1 MLGATFSRNN
11 VIILLV
17 IAIIGIGLSIL
28 SYQYSSFTANEIA
41 NISSQDVR
49 SNARIE
55 VYQLSRILVRSMES
69 ISNNLQGLS
78 NSISLLD
85 IENDDIQ
92 RLFDSAQSSTKDLT
106 NGYYMFD
113 MNGEIISKTS
123 NKSIEAS
130 YFGIQ
135 ANSSDIFLSPNSRN
149 TTYYSSIIDVNNQ
162 FPLLFI
168 SYPVLKNN
176 ITVNNS
182 TSQSNM
188 SNFEGIV
195 FTTIDLSKLGEFLQ
209 KELSPEFASNVGL
222 IDKNGV
228 ILYSQNRNVVGKN
241 YLTSEFQDLIPPE
254 IKDIYNNILT
264 TSLTGGSGLR
274 DISFNDNM
282 TTIAYQ
288 PITLDGEFLW
298 SLYIS
303 TPHSLASNVGY
314 LINQQKNF
322 STIVIIVVGSMAFG
336 IAFLILSWNKRLE
349 GAVQSRTVQLKKTN
363 ESLIESNSLLASANK
378 QLEIHD
384 NMQKEFINVAA
395 HELRTPI
402 MPILG
407 EAELIENDLSDN
419 EFASV
424 SKEQI
429 SSIIRN
435 AKRLD
440 RLAADILDVT
450 NIEGKSLKLNK
461 TTFDIDE
468 ILSELVTEYSRH
480 IENDQSKNKELKIS
494 YEPIHVRIFADRYRI
509 TQVISNI
516 INNAIKF
523 TDQGSIAIEGTVSSS
538 ELTIKIID
546 TGKGIDK
553 EIVNRLFDK
562 FVSRSEQG
570 TGLGLFISKNI
581 MESHGGTIIGYN
593 NENGTGAT
601 FVFTLPID
609 NTAKTVS

>member
-11 VIILLV
+11 VIILLI
-17 IAIIGIGLSIL
+17 IAIIGIGLSVL

-41 NISSQDVR
+41 NISSHDVR
-49 SNARIE
+49 SNAKIE

-85 IENDDIQ
+85 IKNDNIQ
-92 RLFDSAQSSTKDLT
+92 RLFDSAQTSTRDLT

-113 MNGEIISKTS
+113 MNGNLISKTS
-123 NKSIEAS
+123 NKTIAAN
-130 YFGIQ
+130 YNGIK
-135 ANSSDIFLSPNSRN
+135 ANSSNLFLSPKTSN

-162 FPLLFI
+162 FPVLFI
-168 SYPVLKNN
+168 SYPVIKSNVTLHNN
-176 ITVNNS
+176 NT
-182 TSQSNM
+182 QSNM

-228 ILYSQNRNVVGKN
+228 ILYSKNRNVVGKN

-254 IKDIYNNILT
+254 IKNVYNNILAS
-264 TSLTGGSGLR
+264 SLTGGSGLR

-288 PITLDGEFLW
+288 PITLNGDFLW
-298 SLYIS
+298 SLYIG

-336 IAFLILSWNKRLE
+336 IAILILSWNKRLE
-349 GAVQSRTVQLKKTN
+349 GAVKSRTTQLKTTN

-407 EAELIENDLSDN
+407 EAELIESDISDN
-419 EFASV
+419 ESARISR
-424 SKEQI
+424 EQI

-461 TTFDIDE
+461 TTFDINE
-468 ILSELVTEYSRH
+468 ILSQLVTEYSRQ
-480 IENDQSKNKELKIS
+480 IEKDVAKNKKIKIS
-494 YEPIHVRIFADRYRI
+494 YEPLRVMIFADNYRI

-523 TDQGSIAIEGTVSSS
+523 TDQGIITIIGNADSA
-538 ELTIKIID
+538 ELTIKISD
-546 TGKGIDK
+546 TGKGIDN
-553 EIVNRLFDK
+553 EIINRLFDK

-581 MESHGGTIIGYN
+581 IEAHGGRIMGFN
-593 NENGTGAT
+593 NENGIGAT
-601 FVFTLPID
+601 FVIVLPLD
-609 NTAKTVS
+609 LK

>member
-11 VIILLV
+11 VIILLI

-49 SNARIE
+49 SNAKIE
-55 VYQLSRILVRSMES
+55 VYQLSRILVRSMDS

-85 IENDDIQ
+85 IEKDNVQ
-92 RLFDSAQSSTKDLT
+92 RLFDSAQTSTRDLT
-106 NGYYMFD
+106 NGYYMVD
-113 MNGEIISKTS
+113 MNGEVISGTS
-123 NKSIEAS
+123 NKSITTN
-130 YFGIQ
+130 YNGIKV
-135 ANSSDIFLSPNSRN
+135 NSSDILLSPKARNS
-149 TTYYSSIIDVNNQ
+149 TYYSSIIDVNNQ
-162 FPLLFI
+162 FPQLFI
-168 SYPVLKNN
+168 SNPVIKDNVTFSN
-176 ITVNNS
+176 TTN
-182 TSQSNM
+182 QSNM

-228 ILYSQNRNVVGKN
+228 ILYSRNTNVVGKN
-241 YLTSEFQDLIPPE
+241 YLTPEFQDLIPPQ
-254 IKDIYNNILT
+254 IKDVYNNVLA

-282 TTIAYQ
+282 TTVAYQ

-322 STIVIIVVGSMAFG
+322 STMVIIVVGSMAFG

-349 GAVQSRTVQLKKTN
+349 GAVESRTVQLKKTN
-363 ESLIESNSLLASANK
+363 ESLIESNSLLGSANK

-407 EAELIENDLSDN
+407 EAELIENDISDN
-419 EFASV
+419 EIASV

-461 TTFDIDE
+461 SRIDIDE
-468 ILSELVTEYSRH
+468 ILSELVTEYSRQ
-480 IENDQSKNKELKIS
+480 IDNDHAKNKKLSIF

-523 TDQGSIAIEGTVSSS
+523 TDQGTITIEGIVNSNV
-538 ELTIKIID
+538 LTIKITD
-546 TGKGIDK
+546 TGKGIDN
-553 EIVNRLFDK
+553 EIINRLFDK

-581 MESHGGTIIGYN
+581 IESHGGKIIGFN
-593 NENGTGAT
+593 NENGVGAT
-601 FVFTLPID
+601 FVFTLPLDSIG
-609 NTAKTVS
+609 NI

>member
-1 MLGATFSRNN
+1 
-11 VIILLV
+11 
-17 IAIIGIGLSIL
+17 
-28 SYQYSSFTANEIA
+28 
-41 NISSQDVR
+41 
-49 SNARIE
+49 
-55 VYQLSRILVRSMES
+55 MES

-85 IENDDIQ
+85 IKNDNVQ
-92 RLFDSAQSSTKDLT
+92 RLFDSAQTSTRDLT

-113 MNGEIISKTS
+113 MNGNLISKTS
-123 NKSIEAS
+123 NKTIAAN
-130 YFGIQ
+130 YNGIK
-135 ANSSDIFLSPNSRN
+135 ANSSNLFLSPKTSN

-162 FPLLFI
+162 FPVLFI
-168 SYPVLKNN
+168 SYPVIKSNVTLRNN
-176 ITVNNS
+176 NT
-182 TSQSNM
+182 QSNM

-228 ILYSQNRNVVGKN
+228 ILYSKNRNVVGKN

-254 IKDIYNNILT
+254 IKNVYNNILAS
-264 TSLTGGSGLR
+264 SLTGGSGLR

-336 IAFLILSWNKRLE
+336 IAILILSWNKRLE
-349 GAVQSRTVQLKKTN
+349 GAVKSRTTQLKTTN

-407 EAELIENDLSDN
+407 EAELIESDISDN
-419 EFASV
+419 ESARISR
-424 SKEQI
+424 EQI

-461 TTFDIDE
+461 TTFDINE
-468 ILSELVTEYSRH
+468 ILSQLVTEYSRQ
-480 IENDQSKNKELKIS
+480 IEKDVAKNKKIKIS
-494 YEPIHVRIFADRYRI
+494 YEPLHVMILADNYRI

-523 TDQGSIAIEGTVSSS
+523 TDQGIITIIGNADSA
-538 ELTIKIID
+538 ELTIKISD
-546 TGKGIDK
+546 TGKGIDN
-553 EIVNRLFDK
+553 EIINRLFDK

-581 MESHGGTIIGYN
+581 IEAHGGRIMGFN
-593 NENGTGAT
+593 NENGIGAT
-601 FVFTLPID
+601 FVIVLPLD
-609 NTAKTVS
+609 LK

>member
-1 MLGATFSRNN
+1 
-11 VIILLV
+11 
-17 IAIIGIGLSIL
+17 
-28 SYQYSSFTANEIA
+28 
-41 NISSQDVR
+41 
-49 SNARIE
+49 
-55 VYQLSRILVRSMES
+55 MES

-78 NSISLLD
+78 NSISLLG
-85 IENDDIQ
+85 IENDNIQ
-92 RLFDSAQSSTKDLT
+92 RLFDSAQTSTRDLT

-113 MNGEIISKTS
+113 MNGNLISKTS
-123 NKSIEAS
+123 NKTIAAN
-130 YFGIQ
+130 YNGIK
-135 ANSSDIFLSPNSRN
+135 ANSSNLFLSPKTSN

-162 FPLLFI
+162 FPVLFI
-168 SYPVLKNN
+168 SYPVIKSNVTLRNN
-176 ITVNNS
+176 NT
-182 TSQSNM
+182 QSNM

-195 FTTIDLSKLGEFLQ
+195 FTTIDLSKLGGFLQ

-228 ILYSQNRNVVGKN
+228 ILYSKNRNVVGKN

-254 IKDIYNNILT
+254 IKNVYNNILAS
-264 TSLTGGSGLR
+264 SLTGGSALR

-298 SLYIS
+298 SLYIG

-336 IAFLILSWNKRLE
+336 IAILILSWNKRLE
-349 GAVQSRTVQLKKTN
+349 GAVKSRTTQLNKTN

-407 EAELIENDLSDN
+407 EAELIENDISDN
-419 EFASV
+419 ESARISR
-424 SKEQI
+424 EQI

-468 ILSELVTEYSRH
+468 ILSQLVTEYSRQ
-480 IENDQSKNKELKIS
+480 IEKDVAKNKKVKIS
-494 YEPIHVRIFADRYRI
+494 YEPLQVMILADNYRI

-523 TDQGSIAIEGTVSSS
+523 TDQGIITIIGNADSA
-538 ELTIKIID
+538 ELTIKISD
-546 TGKGIDK
+546 TGKGIDN
-553 EIVNRLFDK
+553 EIINRLFDK

-581 MESHGGTIIGYN
+581 IEAHGGRIIGFN
-593 NENGTGAT
+593 NENGIGAT
-601 FVFTLPID
+601 FVFVLPLD
-609 NTAKTVS
+609 LK

>member
-11 VIILLV
+11 VIILLI

-49 SNARIE
+49 SNAKIE

-69 ISNNLQGLS
+69 ISNNLQSLS

-85 IENDDIQ
+85 IKNDNIQ
-92 RLFDSAQSSTKDLT
+92 RLFDSAQTSTKDLT

-123 NKSIEAS
+123 NKSIAAD
-130 YFGIQ
+130 YTGIRP
-135 ANSSDIFLSPNSRN
+135 NSTELLLSPKTSNS
-149 TTYYSSIIDVNNQ
+149 TYYSSIIDVDNQ

-168 SYPVLKNN
+168 SYPVLETNVTQGN
-176 ITVNNS
+176 ITI
-182 TSQSNM
+182 QSNT
-188 SNFEGIV
+188 SKFEGIV
-195 FTTIDLSKLGEFLQ
+195 FTTIDLAKLGDFLQ

-228 ILYSQNRNVVGKN
+228 ILYSKNRNVVGKN
-241 YLTSEFQDLIPPE
+241 YLNPEFQDLIPPE
-254 IKDIYNNILT
+254 IKNEYNNILA

-349 GAVQSRTVQLKKTN
+349 GAVESRTVQLKKTN
-363 ESLIESNSLLASANK
+363 ESLTESNSLLGSANK

-407 EAELIENDLSDN
+407 EAELIENDISDN
-419 EFASV
+419 DYARV

-461 TTFDIDE
+461 ASFDIDE
-468 ILSELVTEYSRH
+468 ILSELVTEYSRQ
-480 IENDQSKNKELKIS
+480 IEGDIAKNKKLKIL
-494 YEPIHVRIFADRYRI
+494 YEPTHVKIFADKYRI

-523 TDQGSIAIEGTVSSS
+523 TDQGVITIIGKVNST
-538 ELTIKIID
+538 ELSVQISD
-546 TGKGIDK
+546 TGKGIDH
-553 EIVNRLFDK
+553 EIISRLFDK

-581 MESHGGTIIGYN
+581 IESHGGTIIGFN
-593 NENGTGAT
+593 QENGTGAT
-601 FVFTLPID
+601 FMFTLPL
-609 NTAKTVS
+609 NSK

>member
-1 MLGATFSRNN
+1 
-11 VIILLV
+11 V
-17 IAIIGIGLSIL
+17 L

-41 NISSQDVR
+41 NISSHDVR
-49 SNARIE
+49 SNAKIE

-78 NSISLLD
+78 NSISLLG
-85 IENDDIQ
+85 IKNDNIQ
-92 RLFDSAQSSTKDLT
+92 RLFDSAQTSTRDLT

-113 MNGEIISKTS
+113 MNGNLISKTS
-123 NKSIEAS
+123 NKTIGAN
-130 YFGIQ
+130 YNGIK
-135 ANSSDIFLSPNSRN
+135 ANSSNLFLSPRTSN

-162 FPLLFI
+162 FPVLFI
-168 SYPVLKNN
+168 SYPVIKSNVTLHNN
-176 ITVNNS
+176 NT
-182 TSQSNM
+182 QSNM

-195 FTTIDLSKLGEFLQ
+195 FTTIDLSKLGGFLQ

-228 ILYSQNRNVVGKN
+228 ILYSKNRNVVGKN

-254 IKDIYNNILT
+254 IKNVYNNILAS
-264 TSLTGGSGLR
+264 SLAGGSGLR

-288 PITLDGEFLW
+288 PITLDGDFLW
-298 SLYIS
+298 SLYIG

-336 IAFLILSWNKRLE
+336 IAILILSWNKRLE
-349 GAVQSRTVQLKKTN
+349 GAVKSRTTQLKTTN

-407 EAELIENDLSDN
+407 EAELIENDISDN
-419 EFASV
+419 ESARISR
-424 SKEQI
+424 EQI

-461 TTFDIDE
+461 TTFDINE
-468 ILSELVTEYSRH
+468 ILSQLVTEYSRQ
-480 IENDQSKNKELKIS
+480 IEKDVAKNKKIKIS
-494 YEPIHVRIFADRYRI
+494 YEPLRVMIFADNYRI

-523 TDQGSIAIEGTVSSS
+523 TDQGIITIIGTADSA
-538 ELTIKIID
+538 ELTIKISD
-546 TGKGIDK
+546 TGKGIDN
-553 EIVNRLFDK
+553 EIINRLFDK

-581 MESHGGTIIGYN
+581 IEAHGGRIMGFN
-593 NENGTGAT
+593 NENGIGAT
-601 FVFTLPID
+601 FVIVLPLD
-609 NTAKTVS
+609 LK

>member
-1 MLGATFSRNN
+1 M
-11 VIILLV
+11 

-85 IENDDIQ
+85 IENDNVQ

-113 MNGEIISKTS
+113 MNGEIISNTS
-123 NKSIEAS
+123 NKSIKAS

-135 ANSSDIFLSPNSRN
+135 PNSSDIFLSPNTRN
-149 TTYYSSIIDVNNQ
+149 TTYYSSIININNQ

-176 ITVNNS
+176 ITINNS

-241 YLTSEFQDLIPPE
+241 YLTPEFQDLIPPE
-254 IKDIYNNILT
+254 IKDIYNNILA

-363 ESLIESNSLLASANK
+363 ESLIESNSLLGSANK

-461 TTFDIDE
+461 STFDIDE

-480 IENDQSKNKELKIS
+480 IENDQSKSKGLTIS
-494 YEPIHVRIFADRYRI
+494 YKPIHVGIFADRYRI

-523 TDQGSIAIEGTVSSS
+523 TDQGSIAIEGTMSSS

-601 FVFTLPID
+601 FVFTLPIE
-609 NTAKTVS
+609 NTAKTDS

>member
-1 MLGATFSRNN
+1 LLGATFSRNN
-11 VIILLV
+11 VIILLI

-78 NSISLLD
+78 NSVSLLD
-85 IENDDIQ
+85 IKNDNVQ

-113 MNGEIISKTS
+113 MNGQIISKTS
-123 NKSIEAS
+123 NKSLEAS

-135 ANSSDIFLSPNSRN
+135 ANTSNIFLSPNTRN

-168 SYPVLKNN
+168 SYPVLKDKITTNN
-176 ITVNNS
+176 G
-182 TSQSNM
+182 TSNSNM

-363 ESLIESNSLLASANK
+363 ESLTESNSLLASANK

-407 EAELIENDLSDN
+407 EAELIENDISDN

-461 TTFDIDE
+461 STFDIDE

-480 IENDQSKNKELKIS
+480 IENDQAKSKMVKIL
-494 YEPIHVRIFADRYRI
+494 YEPIHVKIFADRYRI

-516 INNAIKF
+516 INNSIKF
-523 TDQGSIAIEGTVSSS
+523 TEQGSISIEGATGNN
-538 ELTIKIID
+538 ELTIKITD

-581 MESHGGTIIGYN
+581 MESHGGTITGIN

-601 FVFTLPID
+601 FVFTLPLNNIP
-609 NTAKTVS
+609 KTS

>member
-1 MLGATFSRNN
+1 LLGATFSRNN
-11 VIILLV
+11 VIILLI

-78 NSISLLD
+78 NSVSLLD
-85 IENDDIQ
+85 IKNDNVQ

-113 MNGEIISKTS
+113 MNGQIISKTS
-123 NKSIEAS
+123 NKSLEAS

-135 ANSSDIFLSPNSRN
+135 ANTSDIFLSPNTRN

-168 SYPVLKNN
+168 SYPVLKDKVTTNN
-176 ITVNNS
+176 G
-182 TSQSNM
+182 TSNSNM

-241 YLTSEFQDLIPPE
+241 YLTPEFQDLIPPE

-363 ESLIESNSLLASANK
+363 ESLTESNSLLASANK

-407 EAELIENDLSDN
+407 EAELIENDISEN

-461 TTFDIDE
+461 STFDIDE

-480 IENDQSKNKELKIS
+480 IENDQSKSKKVKIL
-494 YEPIHVRIFADRYRI
+494 YEPIHLKIFADRYRI

-523 TDQGSIAIEGTVSSS
+523 TEQGSISIEGTMGNS
-538 ELTIKIID
+538 ELTIKITD

-581 MESHGGTIIGYN
+581 MESHGGTITGFN
-593 NENGTGAT
+593 NENDTGAT
-601 FVFTLPID
+601 FVFTLPLDTIP
-609 NTAKTVS
+609 KTS

>member
-11 VIILLV
+11 VIILLI
-17 IAIIGIGLSIL
+17 IAIIGIGLSVL

-49 SNARIE
+49 SNAKIE

-85 IENDDIQ
+85 IKNDNIQ
-92 RLFDSAQSSTKDLT
+92 RLFDSAQTSTRDLT

-113 MNGEIISKTS
+113 MNGNLISKTS
-123 NKSIEAS
+123 NKTIAAN
-130 YFGIQ
+130 YNGIK
-135 ANSSDIFLSPNSRN
+135 ANSSNLFLSHKTSN

-162 FPLLFI
+162 FPVLFI
-168 SYPVLKNN
+168 SYPVIKSNVILRNN
-176 ITVNNS
+176 NT
-182 TSQSNM
+182 QSNM

-228 ILYSQNRNVVGKN
+228 ILYSKNRDVVGKN

-254 IKDIYNNILT
+254 IKNVYNNILAS
-264 TSLTGGSGLR
+264 SLTGGSGLR

-298 SLYIS
+298 SLYIG

-336 IAFLILSWNKRLE
+336 IAFLILSWNKRLQ
-349 GAVQSRTVQLKKTN
+349 GAVKSRTTQLKTTN
-363 ESLIESNSLLASANK
+363 ESLIESNSLLASANT

-407 EAELIENDLSDN
+407 EAELIENDISNN
-419 EFASV
+419 ESATISR
-424 SKEQI
+424 EQI

-468 ILSELVTEYSRH
+468 ILSQLVTEYSRQ
-480 IENDQSKNKELKIS
+480 IEKDVVKNKKIKIS
-494 YEPIHVRIFADRYRI
+494 YEPLHVMILADNYRI

-523 TDQGSIAIEGTVSSS
+523 TDQGIITIIGNTDSA
-538 ELTIKIID
+538 ELTIKISD
-546 TGKGIDK
+546 TGKGIDN
-553 EIVNRLFDK
+553 EIINRLFDK

-581 MESHGGTIIGYN
+581 IEAHGGRIIGFN
-593 NENGTGAT
+593 NENGIGAT
-601 FVFTLPID
+601 FVIVLPLD
-609 NTAKTVS
+609 LK

>member
-1 MLGATFSRNN
+1 LLGATFSRNN
-11 VIILLV
+11 VIILLI

-49 SNARIE
+49 SNSKIE

-85 IENDDIQ
+85 IENDNIQ
-92 RLFDSAQSSTKDLT
+92 RLFDSAQTSTKDLT

-113 MNGEIISKTS
+113 MNGEIVSKTS
-123 NKSIEAS
+123 NNTIAES
-130 YFGIQ
+130 YDGIN
-135 ANSSDIFLSPNSRN
+135 ANSSELFLSPKTSN
-149 TTYYSSIIDVNNQ
+149 TTYYSSIIDVDNQ
-162 FPLLFI
+162 FPQLII
-168 SYPVLKNN
+168 SYPVIKSNVTLG
-176 ITVNNS
+176 NNS
-182 TSQSNM
+182 TQSNM
-188 SNFEGIV
+188 SNLEGIV

-228 ILYSQNRNVVGKN
+228 ILYSKNRNVVGKN

-254 IKDIYNNILT
+254 IKNVYNNVLA

-349 GAVQSRTVQLKKTN
+349 GAVESRTVQLKKTN
-363 ESLIESNSLLASANK
+363 ESLTESNSLLGSANK

-407 EAELIENDLSDN
+407 EAELIENDISDN
-419 EFASV
+419 EFARI
-424 SKEQI
+424 SKEQV

-461 TTFDIDE
+461 TTFDVDE
-468 ILSELVTEYSRH
+468 ILSQLVTEYTRQ
-480 IENDQSKNKELKIS
+480 IENDIAKNKRIKIF
-494 YEPIHVRIFADRYRI
+494 YEPLHVKIFADKYRI

-523 TDQGSIAIEGTVSSS
+523 TDQGLITIIGNVNSTD
-538 ELTIKIID
+538 LTLQISD

-553 EIVNRLFDK
+553 EIINRLFDK

-581 MESHGGTIIGYN
+581 IESHGGRIIGFN
-593 NENGTGAT
+593 NENGSGAT
-601 FVFTLPID
+601 FVFNLPLD
-609 NTAKTVS
+609 LK

>member
-11 VIILLV
+11 VIILLI

-49 SNARIE
+49 SNAKIE

-69 ISNNLQGLS
+69 ISNNLQSLS

-85 IENDDIQ
+85 IKNDNIQ
-92 RLFDSAQSSTKDLT
+92 RLFDSAQTSTKDLT

-123 NKSIEAS
+123 NKSIVAD
-130 YFGIQ
+130 YTGIRP
-135 ANSSDIFLSPNSRN
+135 NSTELLLSPKTSNS
-149 TTYYSSIIDVNNQ
+149 TYYSSIIDVDNQ

-168 SYPVLKNN
+168 SYPVLETNVTQGN
-176 ITVNNS
+176 ITI
-182 TSQSNM
+182 QSNT
-188 SNFEGIV
+188 SKFEGIV
-195 FTTIDLSKLGEFLQ
+195 FTTIDLAKLGDFLQ

-228 ILYSQNRNVVGKN
+228 ILYSKNRNVVGKN
-241 YLTSEFQDLIPPE
+241 YLNPEFQDLIPPE
-254 IKDIYNNILT
+254 IKNEYNNILA

-349 GAVQSRTVQLKKTN
+349 GAVESRTVQLKKTN
-363 ESLIESNSLLASANK
+363 ESLTESNSLLASANK

-407 EAELIENDLSDN
+407 EAELIENDISDN
-419 EFASV
+419 DYARV

-461 TTFDIDE
+461 ASLDIDE
-468 ILSELVTEYSRH
+468 ILSELVTEYSRQ
-480 IENDQSKNKELKIS
+480 IEGDIVKNKKLKIV
-494 YEPIHVRIFADRYRI
+494 YEPTHVKIFADKYRI

-523 TDQGSIAIEGTVSSS
+523 TDQGVITIIGKVNST
-538 ELTIKIID
+538 ELSVQISD
-546 TGKGIDK
+546 TGKGIDH
-553 EIVNRLFDK
+553 EIISRLFDK

-581 MESHGGTIIGYN
+581 IESHGGTIIGFN
-593 NENGTGAT
+593 QENGTGTT
-601 FVFTLPID
+601 FIFTLPL
-609 NTAKTVS
+609 NSK

>member
-1 MLGATFSRNN
+1 LLGATFSRNN
-11 VIILLV
+11 VIILLI
-17 IAIIGIGLSIL
+17 IAIIGIGLSVL

-41 NISSQDVR
+41 NISSHDVR
-49 SNARIE
+49 SNAKIE

-85 IENDDIQ
+85 IENDNIQ
-92 RLFDSAQSSTKDLT
+92 RLFDSAQTSTRDLT

-113 MNGEIISKTS
+113 MKGNLISKTS
-123 NKSIEAS
+123 NKTIAPN
-130 YFGIQ
+130 YNGIK
-135 ANSSDIFLSPNSRN
+135 ANSSNLFLSPKTSN

-162 FPLLFI
+162 FPVLFI
-168 SYPVLKNN
+168 SYPVIKSNVTLRNN
-176 ITVNNS
+176 NT
-182 TSQSNM
+182 QSNM

-195 FTTIDLSKLGEFLQ
+195 FTTIDLSKLGGFLQ

-228 ILYSQNRNVVGKN
+228 ILYSKNSNVVGKN

-254 IKDIYNNILT
+254 IKNVYNNILAS
-264 TSLTGGSGLR
+264 SLTGASGLR

-322 STIVIIVVGSMAFG
+322 STIVIIVGGSMAFG

-349 GAVQSRTVQLKKTN
+349 GAVKSRTTQLKKTN
-363 ESLIESNSLLASANK
+363 ESLTESNSLLASANK

-407 EAELIENDLSDN
+407 EAELIENDISDN
-419 EFASV
+419 ESARISR
-424 SKEQI
+424 EQI

-461 TTFDIDE
+461 TTFDMNE
-468 ILSELVTEYSRH
+468 ILSQLVTEYSRQ
-480 IENDQSKNKELKIS
+480 IEKDVAKNKKIKIS
-494 YEPIHVRIFADRYRI
+494 YEPLHVMILADNYRI

-523 TDQGSIAIEGTVSSS
+523 TDQGIITIIGNADSA
-538 ELTIKIID
+538 ELTIKISD
-546 TGKGIDK
+546 TGKGIDN
-553 EIVNRLFDK
+553 EIINRLFDK

-581 MESHGGTIIGYN
+581 IEAHGGRIMGFN
-593 NENGTGAT
+593 NENGIGAT
-601 FVFTLPID
+601 FVIVLPLD
-609 NTAKTVS
+609 LK

>member
-11 VIILLV
+11 VIILLI
-17 IAIIGIGLSIL
+17 IAIIGIGLSVL

-41 NISSQDVR
+41 NISSHDVR
-49 SNARIE
+49 SNAKIE

-85 IENDDIQ
+85 IKNDNIQ
-92 RLFDSAQSSTKDLT
+92 RLFDSAQTSTRDLT

-113 MNGEIISKTS
+113 MNGNLISKTS
-123 NKSIEAS
+123 NKTIAAN
-130 YFGIQ
+130 YNGIK
-135 ANSSDIFLSPNSRN
+135 ANSSNLFLSPKTSN
-149 TTYYSSIIDVNNQ
+149 TTYFSSIIDVNNQ
-162 FPLLFI
+162 FPVLFI
-168 SYPVLKNN
+168 SYPVIKSNVILRNN
-176 ITVNNS
+176 NT
-182 TSQSNM
+182 QSNM

-228 ILYSQNRNVVGKN
+228 ILYSKNRDVVGKN

-254 IKDIYNNILT
+254 IKNVYNNILAS
-264 TSLTGGSGLR
+264 SLTGGSGLR

-298 SLYIS
+298 SLYIG

-336 IAFLILSWNKRLE
+336 IAFLILSWNKRLQ
-349 GAVQSRTVQLKKTN
+349 GAVKSRTTQLKTTN
-363 ESLIESNSLLASANK
+363 ESLTESNSLLASANT

-407 EAELIENDLSDN
+407 EAELIENDISNN
-419 EFASV
+419 ESATISR
-424 SKEQI
+424 EQI

-468 ILSELVTEYSRH
+468 ILSQLVTEYSRQ
-480 IENDQSKNKELKIS
+480 IEKDVAKNKKVKIS
-494 YEPIHVRIFADRYRI
+494 YEPLHVMVLADNYRI

-523 TDQGSIAIEGTVSSS
+523 TDQGIITIIGNTDSA
-538 ELTIKIID
+538 ELTIKISD
-546 TGKGIDK
+546 TGKGIDN
-553 EIVNRLFDK
+553 EIINRLFDK

-581 MESHGGTIIGYN
+581 IEAHGGRIIGFN
-593 NENGTGAT
+593 NENGIGAT
-601 FVFTLPID
+601 FVIVLPLD
-609 NTAKTVS
+609 LK

>member
-11 VIILLV
+11 VIILLI
-17 IAIIGIGLSIL
+17 IAIIGIGLSVL

-41 NISSQDVR
+41 NISSHDVR
-49 SNARIE
+49 SNAKIE

-85 IENDDIQ
+85 IKNDNIQ
-92 RLFDSAQSSTKDLT
+92 RLFDSAQTSTRDLT

-113 MNGEIISKTS
+113 MNGNLISKTS
-123 NKSIEAS
+123 NKTIAAN
-130 YFGIQ
+130 YNGIK
-135 ANSSDIFLSPNSRN
+135 ANSSNLFLSPKTSN

-162 FPLLFI
+162 FPVLFI
-168 SYPVLKNN
+168 SYPVIKSNVILRNN
-176 ITVNNS
+176 NT
-182 TSQSNM
+182 QSNM

-228 ILYSQNRNVVGKN
+228 ILYSKNRDVVGKN

-254 IKDIYNNILT
+254 IKNVYNNILAS
-264 TSLTGGSGLR
+264 SLTGGSGLR

-298 SLYIS
+298 SLYIG

-336 IAFLILSWNKRLE
+336 IAFLILSWNKRLQ
-349 GAVQSRTVQLKKTN
+349 GAVKSRTTQLKTTN
-363 ESLIESNSLLASANK
+363 ESLIESNSLLASANT

-407 EAELIENDLSDN
+407 EAELIENDISNN
-419 EFASV
+419 ESATISR
-424 SKEQI
+424 EQI

-468 ILSELVTEYSRH
+468 ILSQLVTEYSRQ
-480 IENDQSKNKELKIS
+480 IEKDVAKNKKVKIS
-494 YEPIHVRIFADRYRI
+494 YEPLHVMILADNYRI

-523 TDQGSIAIEGTVSSS
+523 TDQGIITIIGNTDSA
-538 ELTIKIID
+538 ELTIKISD
-546 TGKGIDK
+546 TGKGIDN
-553 EIVNRLFDK
+553 EIINRLFDK

-581 MESHGGTIIGYN
+581 IEAHGGRIIGFN
-593 NENGTGAT
+593 NENGIGAT
-601 FVFTLPID
+601 FVIVLPLD
-609 NTAKTVS
+609 LK

>member
-11 VIILLV
+11 VIILLI
-17 IAIIGIGLSIL
+17 IAIIGIGLSVL

-41 NISSQDVR
+41 NISSHDVR
-49 SNARIE
+49 SNAKIE

-85 IENDDIQ
+85 IKNDNIQ
-92 RLFDSAQSSTKDLT
+92 RLFDSAQTSTRDLT

-113 MNGEIISKTS
+113 MNGNLISKTS
-123 NKSIEAS
+123 NKTIAAN
-130 YFGIQ
+130 YNGIK
-135 ANSSDIFLSPNSRN
+135 ANSSNLFLSPKTSN

-162 FPLLFI
+162 FPVLFI
-168 SYPVLKNN
+168 SYPVIKSNVILRNN
-176 ITVNNS
+176 NT
-182 TSQSNM
+182 QSNM

-228 ILYSQNRNVVGKN
+228 ILYSKNRDVVGKN

-254 IKDIYNNILT
+254 IKNVYNNILAS
-264 TSLTGGSGLR
+264 SLTGGSGLR

-298 SLYIS
+298 SLYIG

-336 IAFLILSWNKRLE
+336 IAFLILSWNKRLQ
-349 GAVQSRTVQLKKTN
+349 GAVKSRTTQLKTTN
-363 ESLIESNSLLASANK
+363 ESLTESNSLLASANT

-407 EAELIENDLSDN
+407 EAELIENDISNN
-419 EFASV
+419 ESATISR
-424 SKEQI
+424 EQI

-468 ILSELVTEYSRH
+468 ILSQLVTEYSRQ
-480 IENDQSKNKELKIS
+480 IEKDVVKNKKIKIS
-494 YEPIHVRIFADRYRI
+494 YEPLHVMILADNYRI

-523 TDQGSIAIEGTVSSS
+523 TDQGIITIIGNTDSA
-538 ELTIKIID
+538 ELTIKISD
-546 TGKGIDK
+546 TGKGIDN
-553 EIVNRLFDK
+553 EIINRLFDK

-581 MESHGGTIIGYN
+581 IEAHGGRIIGFN
-593 NENGTGAT
+593 NENGIGAT
-601 FVFTLPID
+601 FVIVLPLD
-609 NTAKTVS
+609 LK

>member
-1 MLGATFSRNN
+1 LLGATFSRNN
-11 VIILLV
+11 VIILLI
-17 IAIIGIGLSIL
+17 IAIIGIGLSVL

-49 SNARIE
+49 SNAKIE

-78 NSISLLD
+78 NSISLLG
-85 IENDDIQ
+85 IENDNIQ
-92 RLFDSAQSSTKDLT
+92 RLFDSAQTSTRDLT

-113 MNGEIISKTS
+113 MNGNLISKTS
-123 NKSIEAS
+123 NKTIATN
-130 YFGIQ
+130 YNGIK
-135 ANSSDIFLSPNSRN
+135 ANSSNLFLSPKTSN
-149 TTYYSSIIDVNNQ
+149 TTYYSSIINVNNQ
-162 FPLLFI
+162 FPVLFI
-168 SYPVLKNN
+168 SYPVIKSNVTLRNN
-176 ITVNNS
+176 NT
-182 TSQSNM
+182 QSNM

-195 FTTIDLSKLGEFLQ
+195 FTTIDLSKLGGFLQ

-228 ILYSQNRNVVGKN
+228 ILYSKNRNVVGKN
-241 YLTSEFQDLIPPE
+241 YLTSEFQDLIPPQ
-254 IKDIYNNILT
+254 IKNVYNNILAR
-264 TSLTGGSGLR
+264 SLTGGSGLR

-298 SLYIS
+298 SLYIG

-336 IAFLILSWNKRLE
+336 IAILILSWNKRLE
-349 GAVQSRTVQLKKTN
+349 GAVKSRTTQLNKTN

-407 EAELIENDLSDN
+407 EAELIENDISDN
-419 EFASV
+419 ESARISR
-424 SKEQI
+424 EQI

-468 ILSELVTEYSRH
+468 ILSQLVTEYSRQ
-480 IENDQSKNKELKIS
+480 IEKDVAKNKKVKIS
-494 YEPIHVRIFADRYRI
+494 YEPLHVMIVADNYRI

-523 TDQGSIAIEGTVSSS
+523 TDQGIITIIGNADSA
-538 ELTIKIID
+538 ELTIKISD
-546 TGKGIDK
+546 TGKGIDN
-553 EIVNRLFDK
+553 EIINRLFDK

-581 MESHGGTIIGYN
+581 IEAHGGRIIGFN
-593 NENGTGAT
+593 NENGIGAT
-601 FVFTLPID
+601 FVLVLPLD
-609 NTAKTVS
+609 L

>member
-11 VIILLV
+11 VIILLI
-17 IAIIGIGLSIL
+17 IAIIGIGLSVL

-49 SNARIE
+49 SNSKIE

-85 IENDDIQ
+85 TNNDSIQ
-92 RLFDSAQSSTKDLT
+92 RLFDSAQASTRDLT

-113 MNGEIISKTS
+113 MNGNLISKTS
-123 NKSIEAS
+123 NKTIAAN
-130 YFGIQ
+130 YNGIK
-135 ANSSDIFLSPNSRN
+135 ANSSNLFLSPRTSN

-162 FPLLFI
+162 FPVLFI
-168 SYPVLKNN
+168 SYPVIKSNVIQRNN
-176 ITVNNS
+176 NT
-182 TSQSNM
+182 QSNM

-228 ILYSQNRNVVGKN
+228 ILYSKNRNVVGKN

-254 IKDIYNNILT
+254 IKNVYNNILAS
-264 TSLTGGSGLR
+264 SLTGGSGLR

-288 PITLDGEFLW
+288 PITLNGELLW

-336 IAFLILSWNKRLE
+336 IAILILSWNKRLE
-349 GAVQSRTVQLKKTN
+349 GAVKSRTTQLNKTN

-407 EAELIENDLSDN
+407 EAELIENDISDN
-419 EFASV
+419 ESARISR
-424 SKEQI
+424 EQI

-461 TTFDIDE
+461 TTFDIDD
-468 ILSELVTEYSRH
+468 ILSQLVTEYSRQ
-480 IENDQSKNKELKIS
+480 IEKDVAKNKKIKIS
-494 YEPIHVRIFADRYRI
+494 YEPLHVMIFADNYRI

-523 TDQGSIAIEGTVSSS
+523 TDQGIITIIGNADSA
-538 ELTIKIID
+538 ELTIKISD
-546 TGKGIDK
+546 TGKGIDN
-553 EIVNRLFDK
+553 EIINRLFDK

-581 MESHGGTIIGYN
+581 IEDHGGRIIGFN

-601 FVFTLPID
+601 FVIVLPLD
-609 NTAKTVS
+609 LK

>member
-1 MLGATFSRNN
+1 LLGATFSRNN
-11 VIILLV
+11 VIILLI

-85 IENDDIQ
+85 IENDNVQ

-113 MNGEIISKTS
+113 MNGEIISNAS
-123 NKSIEAS
+123 NKSIKAS

-135 ANSSDIFLSPNSRN
+135 PNSSDIFLSPNTRN
-149 TTYYSSIIDVNNQ
+149 TTYYSSIINVNNQ

-176 ITVNNS
+176 ITINNS

-222 IDKNGV
+222 IDKNGE

-241 YLTSEFQDLIPPE
+241 YLTPEFQDLIPPE
-254 IKDIYNNILT
+254 IKDIYNNILA

-363 ESLIESNSLLASANK
+363 ESLIESNSLLGSANK

-407 EAELIENDLSDN
+407 EAELIENDISDN

-461 TTFDIDE
+461 STFDIDE

-480 IENDQSKNKELKIS
+480 IENDQSKSKGLKIS

-523 TDQGSIAIEGTVSSS
+523 TDQGSIAIEGTVSGS

-601 FVFTLPID
+601 FVFTLPIE
-609 NTAKTVS
+609 NTAKTDS

>member
-11 VIILLV
+11 VIILLI

-49 SNARIE
+49 SNAKIE

-69 ISNNLQGLS
+69 ISNNLQSLS

-85 IENDDIQ
+85 IKNDNIQ
-92 RLFDSAQSSTKDLT
+92 RLFDSAQTSTKDLT

-123 NKSIEAS
+123 NKSIVAD
-130 YFGIQ
+130 YTGIRP
-135 ANSSDIFLSPNSRN
+135 NSTELLLSPKTSNS
-149 TTYYSSIIDVNNQ
+149 TYYSSIIDVDNQ

-168 SYPVLKNN
+168 SYPVLETNVTQGN
-176 ITVNNS
+176 ITI
-182 TSQSNM
+182 QSNT
-188 SNFEGIV
+188 SKFEGIV
-195 FTTIDLSKLGEFLQ
+195 FTTIDLAKLGDFLQ

-228 ILYSQNRNVVGKN
+228 ILYSKNRNVVGKN
-241 YLTSEFQDLIPPE
+241 YLNPEFQDLIPPE
-254 IKDIYNNILT
+254 IKNEYNNILA

-349 GAVQSRTVQLKKTN
+349 GAVESRTVQLKKTN
-363 ESLIESNSLLASANK
+363 ESLTESNSLLASANK

-407 EAELIENDLSDN
+407 EAELIENDISDSDY
-419 EFASV
+419 ARV

-461 TTFDIDE
+461 ASFDIDE
-468 ILSELVTEYSRH
+468 ILSELVTEYSRQ
-480 IENDQSKNKELKIS
+480 IEGDIAKNKKLKIL
-494 YEPIHVRIFADRYRI
+494 YELIHVKIFADKYRI

-516 INNAIKF
+516 INNAI
-523 TDQGSIAIEGTVSSS
+523 TWISS
-538 ELTIKIID
+538 
-546 TGKGIDK
+546 
-553 EIVNRLFDK
+553 
-562 FVSRSEQG
+562 
-570 TGLGLFISKNI
+570 
-581 MESHGGTIIGYN
+581 
-593 NENGTGAT
+593 
-601 FVFTLPID
+601 
-609 NTAKTVS
+609 

>member
-11 VIILLV
+11 VIILLI

-49 SNARIE
+49 SNAKIE

-85 IENDDIQ
+85 IEKDNVQ
-92 RLFDSAQSSTKDLT
+92 RLFDSAQTSTRNLT

-113 MNGEIISKTS
+113 MNGEVISGTS
-123 NKSIEAS
+123 NKSIMTN
-130 YFGIQ
+130 YNGIK
-135 ANSSDIFLSPNSRN
+135 ANSPDIFLSPKTRN
-149 TTYYSSIIDVNNQ
+149 TTYYSSIIDVKNQ
-162 FPLLFI
+162 FPQLFI
-168 SYPVLKNN
+168 SYPVIKDNVTFSN
-176 ITVNNS
+176 T
-182 TSQSNM
+182 TTQSNM
-188 SNFEGIV
+188 SNFDGMV
-195 FTTIDLSKLGEFLQ
+195 YTTIDLSKLGEFLQ

-228 ILYSQNRNVVGKN
+228 ILYSKNRDVVGKN
-241 YLTSEFQDLIPPE
+241 YLAPEFQDLIPPE
-254 IKDIYNNILT
+254 IKDVYNNVLA

-322 STIVIIVVGSMAFG
+322 STIVIIVVGSITFG

-349 GAVQSRTVQLKKTN
+349 GAVKSRTVQLKKTN
-363 ESLIESNSLLASANK
+363 ESLIESNTLLGSANK

-407 EAELIENDLSDN
+407 EAELIENDISDN

-461 TTFDIDE
+461 STFDIDE
-468 ILSELVTEYSRH
+468 ILSELVTEYSRR
-480 IENDQSKNKELKIS
+480 IENDHVKNKKLSIF

-509 TQVISNI
+509 TQVISNL

-523 TDQGSIAIEGTVSSS
+523 TEQGTITIEGIVNSN
-538 ELTIKIID
+538 ELTVKITD
-546 TGKGIDK
+546 TGKGIDN
-553 EIVNRLFDK
+553 EIINRLFDK

-581 MESHGGTIIGYN
+581 IESHGGKIIGFN
-593 NENGTGAT
+593 NENGVGAT
-601 FVFTLPID
+601 FVFTLPLDSIG
-609 NTAKTVS
+609 NS

>member
-1 MLGATFSRNN
+1 LLGATFSRNN
-11 VIILLV
+11 VIILLI

-49 SNARIE
+49 SNAKIE

-85 IENDDIQ
+85 AENDDVQ
-92 RLFDSAQSSTKDLT
+92 KLFDSAQISTKDLT
-106 NGYYMFD
+106 NGYYMFN

-123 NKSIEAS
+123 NKTIDAN
-130 YFGIQ
+130 YNDIG
-135 ANSSDIFLSPNSRN
+135 ANSTDLFFTPETTN

-168 SYPVLKNN
+168 SYPVIKSNVTLNN
-176 ITVNNS
+176 NA
-182 TSQSNM
+182 SQANM

-195 FTTIDLSKLGEFLQ
+195 FTTIDLSKLGQFLQ
-209 KELSPEFASNVGL
+209 KELSPEFASNAGL

-228 ILYSQNRNVVGKN
+228 ILYSKTRNVLGKN
-241 YLTSEFQDLIPPE
+241 YLTSEFQNLIPPE
-254 IKDIYNNILT
+254 IKNVYNNILAA
-264 TSLTGGSGLR
+264 SLKGGSGLR
-274 DISFNDNM
+274 DISYNNNM

-288 PITLDGEFLW
+288 PITVDGELLW

-349 GAVQSRTVQLKKTN
+349 GAVKSRTVQLKNTN
-363 ESLIESNSLLASANK
+363 ESLTESNSLLASANK

-407 EAELIENDLSDN
+407 EAELIENEISDN
-419 EFASV
+419 ESARV
-424 SKEQI
+424 GKEQI

-440 RLAADILDVT
+440 RLAADILDVS

-461 TTFDIDE
+461 TIFDIDE
-468 ILSELVTEYSRH
+468 ILSQLVKEYSRQ
-480 IENDQSKNKELKIS
+480 IENDTAKNKKLRIF
-494 YEPIHVRIFADRYRI
+494 YEPIQVKILADKYRI

-516 INNAIKF
+516 INNSIKF
-523 TDQGSIAIEGTVSSS
+523 TDQGTISIIGSENSD
-538 ELTIKIID
+538 ELTIKISD
-546 TGKGIDK
+546 TGNGIDK
-553 EIVNRLFDK
+553 EIINRLFDK

-581 MESHGGTIIGYN
+581 IESHGGKINGFN

-601 FVFTLPID
+601 FVFTLPLYL
-609 NTAKTVS
+609 K

>member
-11 VIILLV
+11 VIILLI
-17 IAIIGIGLSIL
+17 IAIIGIGLSVL

-49 SNARIE
+49 SNSKIE

-78 NSISLLD
+78 NSISLLG
-85 IENDDIQ
+85 IENDNIQ
-92 RLFDSAQSSTKDLT
+92 RLFDSAQTSTRDLT

-113 MNGEIISKTS
+113 MNGNLISKTS
-123 NKSIEAS
+123 NKTIAAN
-130 YFGIQ
+130 YNGIK
-135 ANSSDIFLSPNSRN
+135 ANSSNLFLSPKTSN

-162 FPLLFI
+162 FPVLFI
-168 SYPVLKNN
+168 SYPVIKSNVTLRNN
-176 ITVNNS
+176 NT
-182 TSQSNM
+182 QSNM

-195 FTTIDLSKLGEFLQ
+195 FTTIDLSKLGGFLQ

-228 ILYSQNRNVVGKN
+228 ILYSKNRNVVGKN

-254 IKDIYNNILT
+254 IKNVYNNILAS
-264 TSLTGGSGLR
+264 SLTGGSALR

-298 SLYIS
+298 SLYIG

-336 IAFLILSWNKRLE
+336 IAILILSWNKRLE
-349 GAVQSRTVQLKKTN
+349 GAVKSRTTQLNKTN

-407 EAELIENDLSDN
+407 EAELIENDISDN
-419 EFASV
+419 ESARISR
-424 SKEQI
+424 EQI

-468 ILSELVTEYSRH
+468 ILSQLVTEYSRQ
-480 IENDQSKNKELKIS
+480 IEKDVAKNKKIKIS
-494 YEPIHVRIFADRYRI
+494 YEPLHVMILADNYRI

-523 TDQGSIAIEGTVSSS
+523 TDQGIITIIGNADSA
-538 ELTIKIID
+538 ELTIKISD
-546 TGKGIDK
+546 TGKGIDN
-553 EIVNRLFDK
+553 EIINRLFDK

-581 MESHGGTIIGYN
+581 IEAHGGRIMGFN
-593 NENGTGAT
+593 NENGIGAT
-601 FVFTLPID
+601 FVFVLPLD
-609 NTAKTVS
+609 LK

>member
-11 VIILLV
+11 VIILLI
-17 IAIIGIGLSIL
+17 IAIIGIGLSVL

-49 SNARIE
+49 SNAKIE

-78 NSISLLD
+78 NSISLLG
-85 IENDDIQ
+85 IENDNIQ
-92 RLFDSAQSSTKDLT
+92 RLFDSAQTSTRDLT

-113 MNGEIISKTS
+113 MNGNLISKTS
-123 NKSIEAS
+123 NKTIAAN
-130 YFGIQ
+130 YNGIK
-135 ANSSDIFLSPNSRN
+135 ANSSNLFLSPKTSN

-162 FPLLFI
+162 FPVLFI
-168 SYPVLKNN
+168 SYPVIKSNVTLRNN
-176 ITVNNS
+176 NT
-182 TSQSNM
+182 QSNM

-195 FTTIDLSKLGEFLQ
+195 FTTIDLSKLGGFLQ

-228 ILYSQNRNVVGKN
+228 ILYSKNRNVVGKN

-254 IKDIYNNILT
+254 IKNVYNNILA
-264 TSLTGGSGLR
+264 SSITGGSGLR

-298 SLYIS
+298 SLYIG

-336 IAFLILSWNKRLE
+336 IAILILSWNKRLQ
-349 GAVQSRTVQLKKTN
+349 GAVKSRTTQLNKTN

-407 EAELIENDLSDN
+407 EAELIENDISDN
-419 EFASV
+419 ESARISR
-424 SKEQI
+424 EQI

-468 ILSELVTEYSRH
+468 ILSQLVTEYSRQ
-480 IENDQSKNKELKIS
+480 IEKDVAKNKKVKIS
-494 YEPIHVRIFADRYRI
+494 YEPLHVMILADNYRI
-509 TQVISNI
+509 TQVILNI

-523 TDQGSIAIEGTVSSS
+523 TDQGIITITGNADSA
-538 ELTIKIID
+538 ELTIKISD
-546 TGKGIDK
+546 TGKGIDN
-553 EIVNRLFDK
+553 EIINRLFDK

-581 MESHGGTIIGYN
+581 IEAHGGRIIGFN
-593 NENGTGAT
+593 NENGIGAT
-601 FVFTLPID
+601 FVFVLPLD
-609 NTAKTVS
+609 LK

>member
-11 VIILLV
+11 VIILLI
-17 IAIIGIGLSIL
+17 IAIIGIGLSVL
-28 SYQYSSFTANEIA
+28 SYQYSSFTANEIS
-41 NISSQDVR
+41 NISSHDVR
-49 SNARIE
+49 SNAKIE

-78 NSISLLD
+78 NSISLLG
-85 IENDDIQ
+85 IENDNIQ
-92 RLFDSAQSSTKDLT
+92 RLFDSAQTSTRDLT

-113 MNGEIISKTS
+113 MNGNLISKTS
-123 NKSIEAS
+123 NKTIAAN
-130 YFGIQ
+130 YNGIK
-135 ANSSDIFLSPNSRN
+135 ANSSNLFLSPKTSN

-162 FPLLFI
+162 FPVLFI
-168 SYPVLKNN
+168 SYPVIKSNVTLRNN
-176 ITVNNS
+176 NT
-182 TSQSNM
+182 QSNM

-195 FTTIDLSKLGEFLQ
+195 FTTIDLSKLGGFLQ

-228 ILYSQNRNVVGKN
+228 ILYSKNRNVVGKN

-254 IKDIYNNILT
+254 IKNVYNNILAS
-264 TSLTGGSGLR
+264 SLTGGSALR

-298 SLYIS
+298 SLYIG

-336 IAFLILSWNKRLE
+336 IAILILSWNKRLE
-349 GAVQSRTVQLKKTN
+349 GAVKSRTTQLNKTN

-407 EAELIENDLSDN
+407 EAELIENDISDN
-419 EFASV
+419 ESARISR
-424 SKEQI
+424 EQI

-468 ILSELVTEYSRH
+468 ILSQLVTEYSRQ
-480 IENDQSKNKELKIS
+480 IEKDVAKNKKIKIS
-494 YEPIHVRIFADRYRI
+494 YEPLHVMILADNYRI

-523 TDQGSIAIEGTVSSS
+523 TDQGIITIIGNADSA
-538 ELTIKIID
+538 ELTIKISD
-546 TGKGIDK
+546 TGKGIDN
-553 EIVNRLFDK
+553 EIINRLFDK

-581 MESHGGTIIGYN
+581 IEAHGGRIIGFN
-593 NENGTGAT
+593 NENGIGAT
-601 FVFTLPID
+601 FVFVLPLD
-609 NTAKTVS
+609 LK

>member
-11 VIILLV
+11 VIILLI
-17 IAIIGIGLSIL
+17 IAIIGIGLSVL
-28 SYQYSSFTANEIA
+28 SYQYSSFTANEIS
-41 NISSQDVR
+41 NISSHDVR
-49 SNARIE
+49 SNAKIE

-78 NSISLLD
+78 NSISLLG
-85 IENDDIQ
+85 IENDNIQ
-92 RLFDSAQSSTKDLT
+92 RLFDSAQTSTRDLT

-113 MNGEIISKTS
+113 MNGNLISKTS
-123 NKSIEAS
+123 NKTIAAN
-130 YFGIQ
+130 YNGIK
-135 ANSSDIFLSPNSRN
+135 ANSSNLFLSPKTSN

-162 FPLLFI
+162 FPVLFI
-168 SYPVLKNN
+168 SYPVIKSNVTLRNN
-176 ITVNNS
+176 NT
-182 TSQSNM
+182 QSNM

-195 FTTIDLSKLGEFLQ
+195 FTTIDLSKLGGFLQ

-228 ILYSQNRNVVGKN
+228 ILYSKNRNVVGKN

-254 IKDIYNNILT
+254 IKNVYNNILAS
-264 TSLTGGSGLR
+264 SLTGGSALR

-298 SLYIS
+298 SLYIG

-336 IAFLILSWNKRLE
+336 IAILILSWNKRLE
-349 GAVQSRTVQLKKTN
+349 GAVKSRTTQLNKTN

-407 EAELIENDLSDN
+407 EAELIENDISDN
-419 EFASV
+419 ESARISR
-424 SKEQI
+424 EQI

-468 ILSELVTEYSRH
+468 ILSQLVTEYSRQ
-480 IENDQSKNKELKIS
+480 IEKDVAKNKKVKIS
-494 YEPIHVRIFADRYRI
+494 YEPLHLMILADNYRI

-523 TDQGSIAIEGTVSSS
+523 TDQGIITIIGNADSA
-538 ELTIKIID
+538 ELTIKISD
-546 TGKGIDK
+546 TGKGIDN
-553 EIVNRLFDK
+553 EIINRLFDK

-581 MESHGGTIIGYN
+581 IEAHGGRIIGFN
-593 NENGTGAT
+593 NENGIGAT
-601 FVFTLPID
+601 FVIVLPLD
-609 NTAKTVS
+609 LK

>member
-11 VIILLV
+11 VIILLI
-17 IAIIGIGLSIL
+17 IAIIGIGLSVL

-41 NISSQDVR
+41 NISSHDVR
-49 SNARIE
+49 SNAKIE

-85 IENDDIQ
+85 IKNDNIQ
-92 RLFDSAQSSTKDLT
+92 RLFDSAQASTRDLT

-113 MNGEIISKTS
+113 MNGNLISKTS
-123 NKSIEAS
+123 NKTIGAN
-130 YFGIQ
+130 YNGIK
-135 ANSSDIFLSPNSRN
+135 ANSSNLFLSPKTSN
-149 TTYYSSIIDVNNQ
+149 TTYFSSIIDVNNQ
-162 FPLLFI
+162 FPVLFI
-168 SYPVLKNN
+168 SYPVIKSNVTLRNN
-176 ITVNNS
+176 NT
-182 TSQSNM
+182 QSNM

-195 FTTIDLSKLGEFLQ
+195 FTTIDVSKLGEFLQ

-228 ILYSQNRNVVGKN
+228 ILYSKNRNVVGKN

-254 IKDIYNNILT
+254 IKNVYNNILAS
-264 TSLTGGSGLR
+264 SLTGGSGLR

-288 PITLDGEFLW
+288 PITLDGDFLW
-298 SLYIS
+298 SLYIG

-336 IAFLILSWNKRLE
+336 IAILILSWNKRLE
-349 GAVQSRTVQLKKTN
+349 GAVKSRTTQLKTTN

-407 EAELIENDLSDN
+407 EAELIENDISDN
-419 EFASV
+419 ESARISR
-424 SKEQI
+424 EQI

-461 TTFDIDE
+461 TTFDINE
-468 ILSELVTEYSRH
+468 ILSQLVTEYSRQ
-480 IENDQSKNKELKIS
+480 IEKDVAKNKKIKIS
-494 YEPIHVRIFADRYRI
+494 YEPLRVMIFADNYRI

-523 TDQGSIAIEGTVSSS
+523 TDQGIITIIGNADSA
-538 ELTIKIID
+538 ELTIKISD
-546 TGKGIDK
+546 TGKGIDN
-553 EIVNRLFDK
+553 EIINRLFDK

-581 MESHGGTIIGYN
+581 IEAHGGRIMGFN
-593 NENGTGAT
+593 NENGIGAT
-601 FVFTLPID
+601 FVIVLPLD
-609 NTAKTVS
+609 LK

>member
-11 VIILLV
+11 VIILLI
-17 IAIIGIGLSIL
+17 IAIIGIGLSVL

-41 NISSQDVR
+41 NISSHDVR
-49 SNARIE
+49 SNAKIE

-85 IENDDIQ
+85 IKNDNIQ
-92 RLFDSAQSSTKDLT
+92 RLFDSAQTSTRDLT

-113 MNGEIISKTS
+113 MNGNLISKTS
-123 NKSIEAS
+123 NKTIAAN
-130 YFGIQ
+130 YNGIK
-135 ANSSDIFLSPNSRN
+135 ANSSNLFLSPKTSN

-162 FPLLFI
+162 FPVLFI
-168 SYPVLKNN
+168 SYPVIKSNVTLRNN
-176 ITVNNS
+176 NT
-182 TSQSNM
+182 QSNM

-228 ILYSQNRNVVGKN
+228 ILYSKNRNVVGKN

-254 IKDIYNNILT
+254 IKNVYNNILAS
-264 TSLTGGSGLR
+264 SLTGGSGLR

-336 IAFLILSWNKRLE
+336 IAILILSWNKRLE
-349 GAVQSRTVQLKKTN
+349 GAVKSRTTQLKTTN

-407 EAELIENDLSDN
+407 EAELIESDISDN
-419 EFASV
+419 ESARISR
-424 SKEQI
+424 EQI

-461 TTFDIDE
+461 TTFDINE
-468 ILSELVTEYSRH
+468 ILSQLVTEYSRQ
-480 IENDQSKNKELKIS
+480 IEKDVAKNKKIKIS
-494 YEPIHVRIFADRYRI
+494 YEPLRVMIFADNYRI

-523 TDQGSIAIEGTVSSS
+523 TDQGIITIIGNADSA
-538 ELTIKIID
+538 ELTIKISD
-546 TGKGIDK
+546 TGKGIDN
-553 EIVNRLFDK
+553 EIINRLFDK

-581 MESHGGTIIGYN
+581 IEAHGGRIMGFN
-593 NENGTGAT
+593 NENGIGAT
-601 FVFTLPID
+601 FVIVLPLD
-609 NTAKTVS
+609 LK

>member
-11 VIILLV
+11 VIILLI

-49 SNARIE
+49 SNAKIE

-69 ISNNLQGLS
+69 ISNNLQSLS

-85 IENDDIQ
+85 IKNDNIQ
-92 RLFDSAQSSTKDLT
+92 RLFDSAQTSTKDLT

-123 NKSIEAS
+123 NKSIAAD
-130 YFGIQ
+130 YTGIR
-135 ANSSDIFLSPNSRN
+135 ANSTELLLSPKTSNS
-149 TTYYSSIIDVNNQ
+149 TYYSSIIDVDNQ

-168 SYPVLKNN
+168 SYPVLETNVTQGN
-176 ITVNNS
+176 ITI
-182 TSQSNM
+182 QSNT
-188 SNFEGIV
+188 SKFEGIV
-195 FTTIDLSKLGEFLQ
+195 FTTIDLAKLGDFLQ

-228 ILYSQNRNVVGKN
+228 ILYSKNRNVVGKN
-241 YLTSEFQDLIPPE
+241 YLNPEFQDLIPPE
-254 IKDIYNNILT
+254 IKNEYNNILA

-349 GAVQSRTVQLKKTN
+349 GAVESRTVQLKKTN
-363 ESLIESNSLLASANK
+363 ESLTESNSLLASANK

-407 EAELIENDLSDN
+407 EAELIENDIGDSDY
-419 EFASV
+419 ARV

-461 TTFDIDE
+461 ASFDIDE
-468 ILSELVTEYSRH
+468 ILSELVTEYSRQ
-480 IENDQSKNKELKIS
+480 IEGDIAKNKKLKIL
-494 YEPIHVRIFADRYRI
+494 YEPIHVKIFADKYRI

-523 TDQGSIAIEGTVSSS
+523 TDQGVITIIGKVNST
-538 ELTIKIID
+538 ELSVQISD
-546 TGKGIDK
+546 TGKGIDH
-553 EIVNRLFDK
+553 EIISRLFDK

-581 MESHGGTIIGYN
+581 IESHGGTIIGFN
-593 NENGTGAT
+593 QENGTGAT
-601 FVFTLPID
+601 FIFTLPS
-609 NTAKTVS
+609 NSK

>member
-11 VIILLV
+11 VIILLI
-17 IAIIGIGLSIL
+17 IAIIGIGLSVL

-49 SNARIE
+49 SNAKIE

-78 NSISLLD
+78 NSISLLG
-85 IENDDIQ
+85 IENDNIQ
-92 RLFDSAQSSTKDLT
+92 RLFDSAQTSTRDLT
-106 NGYYMFD
+106 NGYYMFG
-113 MNGEIISKTS
+113 MNGNLISKTS
-123 NKSIEAS
+123 NKTIAAN
-130 YFGIQ
+130 YNGIK
-135 ANSSDIFLSPNSRN
+135 ANSSNLFLSPKTSN

-162 FPLLFI
+162 FPVLFI
-168 SYPVLKNN
+168 SYPVIKSNVTLRNN
-176 ITVNNS
+176 NT
-182 TSQSNM
+182 QSNM

-195 FTTIDLSKLGEFLQ
+195 FTTIDLSKLGGFLQ

-228 ILYSQNRNVVGKN
+228 ILYSKNRNVVGKN

-254 IKDIYNNILT
+254 IKNVYNNILAS
-264 TSLTGGSGLR
+264 SLTGGSALR

-298 SLYIS
+298 SLYIG

-336 IAFLILSWNKRLE
+336 IAILILSWNKRLE
-349 GAVQSRTVQLKKTN
+349 GAVKSRTTQLNKTN

-407 EAELIENDLSDN
+407 EAELIENDISDN
-419 EFASV
+419 ESARISR
-424 SKEQI
+424 EQI

-468 ILSELVTEYSRH
+468 ILSQLVTEYSKQ
-480 IENDQSKNKELKIS
+480 IEKDVAKNKKVKIS
-494 YEPIHVRIFADRYRI
+494 YEPLHLMILADNYRI

-523 TDQGSIAIEGTVSSS
+523 TDQGIITIIGNADSA
-538 ELTIKIID
+538 ELTIKISD
-546 TGKGIDK
+546 TGKGIDN
-553 EIVNRLFDK
+553 EIINRLFDK

-581 MESHGGTIIGYN
+581 IEAHGGRIIGFN
-593 NENGTGAT
+593 NENGIGAT
-601 FVFTLPID
+601 FVFVLPLD
-609 NTAKTVS
+609 LK

>member
-11 VIILLV
+11 VIILLM

-78 NSISLLD
+78 NSITLLD
-85 IENDDIQ
+85 IKNDDVQ
-92 RLFDSAQSSTKDLT
+92 RLFDSAQTSTKDLT

-123 NKSIEAS
+123 NNSIEAS
-130 YFGIQ
+130 YYGIQ
-135 ANSSDIFLSPNSRN
+135 ANSSDIFLSPNTRN

-168 SYPVLKNN
+168 SYPVLKDNVTIN
-176 ITVNNS
+176 DS
-182 TSQSNM
+182 AYRSNV

-195 FTTIDLSKLGEFLQ
+195 FTTIDLSKLGDFLQ

-241 YLTSEFQDLIPPE
+241 YLTPEFQDLIPPE

-314 LINQQKNF
+314 LINQQANF

-349 GAVQSRTVQLKKTN
+349 GAVESRTVQLKKTN
-363 ESLIESNSLLASANK
+363 ESLSESNSLLASANK

-407 EAELIENDLSDN
+407 EAELLENDISDN

-461 TTFDIDE
+461 STFDINE
-468 ILSELVTEYSRH
+468 ILSELVKEYSRQ
-480 IENDQSKNKELKIS
+480 IENDQSKGKRLKIL
-494 YEPIHVRIFADRYRI
+494 YDPIHVRIFADRYRI

-523 TDQGSIAIEGTVSSS
+523 TEQGSITIEGTMNSD
-538 ELTIKIID
+538 ELRIKITD

-581 MESHGGTIIGYN
+581 MESHGGTIAGFN

-601 FVFTLPID
+601 FVFTLPL
-609 NTAKTVS
+609 NNLPETS

>member
-1 MLGATFSRNN
+1 M
-11 VIILLV
+11 
-17 IAIIGIGLSIL
+17 
-28 SYQYSSFTANEIA
+28 
-41 NISSQDVR
+41 D
-49 SNARIE
+49 
-55 VYQLSRILVRSMES
+55 S

-85 IENDDIQ
+85 IEKDNVQ
-92 RLFDSAQSSTKDLT
+92 KLFDSAQASTRDLT

-113 MNGEIISKTS
+113 MNGEVISGTS
-123 NKSIEAS
+123 NKSIMTN
-130 YFGIQ
+130 YNGINT
-135 ANSSDIFLSPNSRN
+135 NSSDILLSPKARN
-149 TTYYSSIIDVNNQ
+149 TTYYSSIIDVNNK
-162 FPLLFI
+162 FPQLFI
-168 SYPVLKNN
+168 SYPVIKDNVTFSN
-176 ITVNNS
+176 IT
-182 TSQSNM
+182 TQSNM

-195 FTTIDLSKLGEFLQ
+195 YTTIDLSKLGEFLQ

-228 ILYSQNRNVVGKN
+228 ILYSKNTNVVGKN
-241 YLTSEFQDLIPPE
+241 YLTPEFQDLIPPG
-254 IKDIYNNILT
+254 IKNIYNNVLAA
-264 TSLTGGSGLR
+264 SLAGGSGLR

-322 STIVIIVVGSMAFG
+322 STMVIIVVGSMAFG

-349 GAVQSRTVQLKKTN
+349 GAVESRTVQLKKTN
-363 ESLIESNSLLASANK
+363 ESLIESNSLLGSANK

-407 EAELIENDLSDN
+407 EAELIENDISDN

-461 TTFDIDE
+461 STIDIDE
-468 ILSELVTEYSRH
+468 ILSELVREYSRR
-480 IENDQSKNKELKIS
+480 IENDHAKNKKLSIF

-523 TDQGSIAIEGTVSSS
+523 TEQGTITIEGIVNSS
-538 ELTIKIID
+538 ELTVRITD
-546 TGKGIDK
+546 TGKGIDN
-553 EIVNRLFDK
+553 EIINRLFDK

-581 MESHGGTIIGYN
+581 IESHGGKIIGFN
-593 NENGTGAT
+593 NENGVGAT
-601 FVFTLPID
+601 FVFTLPLDSIG
-609 NTAKTVS
+609 NS

>member
-11 VIILLV
+11 VIILLI
-17 IAIIGIGLSIL
+17 IAIIGIGLSVL

-41 NISSQDVR
+41 NISSHDVR
-49 SNARIE
+49 SNAKIE

-78 NSISLLD
+78 NSISLLG
-85 IENDDIQ
+85 IKNDNIQ
-92 RLFDSAQSSTKDLT
+92 RLFDSAQTSTRDLT

-113 MNGEIISKTS
+113 MNGNLISKTS
-123 NKSIEAS
+123 NKTIAVN
-130 YFGIQ
+130 YNGIK
-135 ANSSDIFLSPNSRN
+135 ANSSNLFLSPRTSN

-162 FPLLFI
+162 FPVLFI
-168 SYPVLKNN
+168 SYPVIKSNVTLHNN
-176 ITVNNS
+176 NT
-182 TSQSNM
+182 QSNM

-195 FTTIDLSKLGEFLQ
+195 FTTIDLSKLGGFLQ

-228 ILYSQNRNVVGKN
+228 ILYSKNRNVVGKN

-254 IKDIYNNILT
+254 IKNVYNNILAS
-264 TSLTGGSGLR
+264 SLTGGSGLR

-288 PITLDGEFLW
+288 PITLNGDFLW
-298 SLYIS
+298 SLYIG

-336 IAFLILSWNKRLE
+336 IAILILSWNKRLE
-349 GAVQSRTVQLKKTN
+349 GAVKSRTTQLKTTN

-407 EAELIENDLSDN
+407 EAELIENDISDN
-419 EFASV
+419 ESARISR
-424 SKEQI
+424 EQI

-461 TTFDIDE
+461 TTFDINE
-468 ILSELVTEYSRH
+468 ILSQLVTEYSRQ
-480 IENDQSKNKELKIS
+480 IEKDVAKNKKIKIS
-494 YEPIHVRIFADRYRI
+494 YEPLRVMIFADNYRI

-523 TDQGSIAIEGTVSSS
+523 TDQGIITIIGTADSA
-538 ELTIKIID
+538 ELTIKISD
-546 TGKGIDK
+546 TGKGIDN
-553 EIVNRLFDK
+553 EIINRLFDK

-581 MESHGGTIIGYN
+581 IEAHGGRIMGFN
-593 NENGTGAT
+593 NENGIGAT
-601 FVFTLPID
+601 FVIVLPLD
-609 NTAKTVS
+609 LK

>member
-1 MLGATFSRNN
+1 MLGKTFSRNN
-11 VIILLV
+11 VIILLI

-28 SYQYSSFTANEIA
+28 SYQYSTFTADEIA
-41 NISSQDVR
+41 NISSEDVR
-49 SNARIE
+49 SNAKIE
-55 VYQLSRILVRSMES
+55 GYQLSRLLVRSMES
-69 ISNNLQGLS
+69 ISNNLQSLN

-85 IENDDIQ
+85 TNKSDIQ
-92 RLFDSAQSSTKDLT
+92 RLFDSAQASTRDLT
-106 NGYYMFD
+106 SGYYMFD
-113 MNGEIISKTS
+113 VNGKFVSKTG
-123 NKSIEAS
+123 NNTIPAN
-130 YFGIQ
+130 YNNINV
-135 ANSSDIFLSPNSRN
+135 NSSDLFLPPKTGN
-149 TTYYSSIIDVNNQ
+149 TTYYSSIINVNNQ
-162 FPLLFI
+162 FPVLFI
-168 SYPVLKNN
+168 SYPVTKSN
-176 ITVNNS
+176 ITVPNNNK
-182 TSQSNM
+182 QSNI
-188 SNFEGIV
+188 SNFKGVV
-195 FTTIDLSKLGEFLQ
+195 FTTIDLSKLGGFLQ

-228 ILYSQNRNVVGKN
+228 ILYSKNRNVVGKN
-241 YLTSEFQDLIPPE
+241 YLTPEFQDLIPPE
-254 IKDIYNNILT
+254 IKNIYNNILAS
-264 TSLTGGSGLR
+264 SLTGSSGLR

-288 PITLDGEFLW
+288 PITLDGQFLW

-303 TPHSLASNVGY
+303 TPHSLASNVGF
-314 LINQQKNF
+314 LINQQNNF
-322 STIVIIVVGSMAFG
+322 STIVILVVGSMAFG

-349 GAVQSRTVQLKKTN
+349 GAVESRTVELKKTN

-407 EAELIENDLSDN
+407 EAELIENDLSEN
-419 EFASV
+419 ESASI
-424 SKEQI
+424 SKAQV

-461 TTFDIDE
+461 TTFDIDD
-468 ILSELVTEYSRH
+468 ILSQLVTEYSKQ
-480 IENDQSKNKELKIS
+480 IDNDFSKNRKVKIF
-494 YEPIHVRIFADRYRI
+494 YEPLHVKVVADKYRI

-523 TDQGSIAIEGTVSSS
+523 TEEGIISIIGNVNSTV
-538 ELTIKIID
+538 LTIKISD
-546 TGKGIDK
+546 TGKGIDN
-553 EIVNRLFDK
+553 EISNRLFDK

-581 MESHGGTIIGYN
+581 IESHGGKIVGFN
-593 NENGTGAT
+593 NQNGKGAT
-601 FVFTLPID
+601 FIFTIPLD
-609 NTAKTVS
+609 SN

>member
-1 MLGATFSRNN
+1 LLGATFSRNN
-11 VIILLV
+11 VIILLI

-49 SNARIE
+49 SNAKIE

-69 ISNNLQGLS
+69 ISNNLQSLS

-85 IENDDIQ
+85 IKNDNIQ
-92 RLFDSAQSSTKDLT
+92 RLFDSAQTSTKDLT

-113 MNGEIISKTS
+113 MNGEIVSKTS
-123 NKSIEAS
+123 NKSIAAE
-130 YFGIQ
+130 YTGIRP
-135 ANSSDIFLSPNSRN
+135 NSTQLLLSPKTSNS
-149 TTYYSSIIDVNNQ
+149 TYYSSIVDVDNQ

-168 SYPVLKNN
+168 SYPVLRTNVTQGN
-176 ITVNNS
+176 VTI
-182 TSQSNM
+182 QSNM
-188 SNFEGIV
+188 SKFEGIV
-195 FTTIDLSKLGEFLQ
+195 FTTIDLAKLGNFLQ

-228 ILYSQNRNVVGKN
+228 ILYSKNRDVVGNN
-241 YLTSEFQDLIPPE
+241 YLTPEFQDLIPPE
-254 IKDIYNNILT
+254 IKGEYNNILA

-288 PITLDGEFLW
+288 PITLDREFLW

-349 GAVQSRTVQLKKTN
+349 GAVESRTVQLKTTN
-363 ESLIESNSLLASANK
+363 ESLTESNSLLASANK

-407 EAELIENDLSDN
+407 EAELLENDISDN
-419 EFASV
+419 DYAKV

-461 TTFDIDE
+461 ASFDIDE
-468 ILSELVTEYSRH
+468 ILSELVIEYSRQ
-480 IENDQSKNKELKIS
+480 IEGDLAKNKKLTIS
-494 YEPIHVRIFADRYRI
+494 YEPIHVKIFADRYRI

-523 TDQGSIAIEGTVSSS
+523 TDQGVISIIGNVNDK
-538 ELTIKIID
+538 ELSVQISD
-546 TGKGIDK
+546 TGKGIDG
-553 EIVNRLFDK
+553 EIVSRLFDK

-581 MESHGGTIIGYN
+581 IESHGGTISGFN
-593 NENGTGAT
+593 QENGTGAT
-601 FVFTLPID
+601 FIFTLPL
-609 NTAKTVS
+609 NLK

>member
-11 VIILLV
+11 VIILLN
-17 IAIIGIGLSIL
+17 IAIIGIGLSVL

-41 NISSQDVR
+41 NISSHDVR
-49 SNARIE
+49 SNAKIE

-85 IENDDIQ
+85 IKNDNIQ
-92 RLFDSAQSSTKDLT
+92 RLFDSAQTSTRDLT

-113 MNGEIISKTS
+113 MNGNLISKTS
-123 NKSIEAS
+123 NKTIAAN
-130 YFGIQ
+130 YNGIK
-135 ANSSDIFLSPNSRN
+135 ANSSNLFLSPKTSN

-162 FPLLFI
+162 FPVLFI
-168 SYPVLKNN
+168 SYPVIKSNVTLHNN
-176 ITVNNS
+176 NT
-182 TSQSNM
+182 QSNM

-228 ILYSQNRNVVGKN
+228 ILYSKNRNVVGKN

-254 IKDIYNNILT
+254 IKNVYNNILAS
-264 TSLTGGSGLR
+264 SLTGGSGLR

-298 SLYIS
+298 SLYIG

-336 IAFLILSWNKRLE
+336 IAFLILSWNKRLQ
-349 GAVQSRTVQLKKTN
+349 GAVKSRTTQLKTTN
-363 ESLIESNSLLASANK
+363 ESLIESNSLLASANT

-407 EAELIENDLSDN
+407 EAELIENDISNN
-419 EFASV
+419 ESATISR
-424 SKEQI
+424 EQI

-468 ILSELVTEYSRH
+468 ILSQLVTEYSRQ
-480 IENDQSKNKELKIS
+480 IEKDVAKNKKVKIS
-494 YEPIHVRIFADRYRI
+494 YEPLHVMILADNYRI

-523 TDQGSIAIEGTVSSS
+523 TDQGIITIIGNTDSA
-538 ELTIKIID
+538 ELTIKISD
-546 TGKGIDK
+546 TGKGIDN
-553 EIVNRLFDK
+553 EIINRLFDK

-581 MESHGGTIIGYN
+581 IEAHGGRIIGFN
-593 NENGTGAT
+593 NENGIGAT
-601 FVFTLPID
+601 FVIVLPLD
-609 NTAKTVS
+609 LK

>member
-1 MLGATFSRNN
+1 LLGATFSRNN
-11 VIILLV
+11 VIILLI
-17 IAIIGIGLSIL
+17 IAIIGIGLSVL

-49 SNARIE
+49 SNSKIE

-85 IENDDIQ
+85 TNNDSIQ
-92 RLFDSAQSSTKDLT
+92 RLFDSAQASTRDLT

-113 MNGEIISKTS
+113 MNGNLISKTS
-123 NKSIEAS
+123 NKTIAAN
-130 YFGIQ
+130 YNGIK
-135 ANSSDIFLSPNSRN
+135 ANSSNLFLSPRTSN

-162 FPLLFI
+162 FPVLFI
-168 SYPVLKNN
+168 SYPVIKSNAILRNN
-176 ITVNNS
+176 NT
-182 TSQSNM
+182 QSNM

-228 ILYSQNRNVVGKN
+228 ILYSKNRNVVGKN

-254 IKDIYNNILT
+254 IKNVYNNILAS
-264 TSLTGGSGLR
+264 SLTGGSGLR

-288 PITLDGEFLW
+288 PITLNGELLW

-336 IAFLILSWNKRLE
+336 IAILILSWNKRLE
-349 GAVQSRTVQLKKTN
+349 GAVKSRTTQLNKTN

-407 EAELIENDLSDN
+407 EAELIENDISDN
-419 EFASV
+419 ESARISR
-424 SKEQI
+424 EQI

-461 TTFDIDE
+461 TTFDIDD
-468 ILSELVTEYSRH
+468 ILSQLVTEYSRQ
-480 IENDQSKNKELKIS
+480 IEKDVAKNKKIKIS
-494 YEPIHVRIFADRYRI
+494 YEPLHVMIFADNYRI

-523 TDQGSIAIEGTVSSS
+523 TDQGIITIIGNADSA
-538 ELTIKIID
+538 ELTIKISD
-546 TGKGIDK
+546 TGKGIDN
-553 EIVNRLFDK
+553 EIINRLFDK

-581 MESHGGTIIGYN
+581 IEDHGGRIIGFN

-601 FVFTLPID
+601 FVIVLPLD
-609 NTAKTVS
+609 LK

>member
-11 VIILLV
+11 VIILLI
-17 IAIIGIGLSIL
+17 IAIIGIGLSVL
-28 SYQYSSFTANEIA
+28 SYQYSSFTANEIS
-41 NISSQDVR
+41 NISSHDVR
-49 SNARIE
+49 SNAKIE

-85 IENDDIQ
+85 IKNDNVQ
-92 RLFDSAQSSTKDLT
+92 RLFDSAQTSTRDLT

-113 MNGEIISKTS
+113 MNGSLISKTS
-123 NKSIEAS
+123 NKTIAAN
-130 YFGIQ
+130 YNGIK
-135 ANSSDIFLSPNSRN
+135 ANSSNLFLSPKTSN

-162 FPLLFI
+162 FPVLFI
-168 SYPVLKNN
+168 SYPVIKSNVTLRNN
-176 ITVNNS
+176 NT
-182 TSQSNM
+182 QSNM

-228 ILYSQNRNVVGKN
+228 ILYSKNRNVVGKN

-254 IKDIYNNILT
+254 IKNVYNNILAS
-264 TSLTGGSGLR
+264 SLTGGSGLR

-336 IAFLILSWNKRLE
+336 IAILILSWNKRLE
-349 GAVQSRTVQLKKTN
+349 GAVKSRTTQLKTTN

-407 EAELIENDLSDN
+407 EAELIESDISDN
-419 EFASV
+419 ESARISR
-424 SKEQI
+424 EQI

-461 TTFDIDE
+461 TTFDINE
-468 ILSELVTEYSRH
+468 ILSQLVTEYSRQ
-480 IENDQSKNKELKIS
+480 IEKDVAKNKKIKIS
-494 YEPIHVRIFADRYRI
+494 YEPLHVMILADNYRI

-523 TDQGSIAIEGTVSSS
+523 TDQGIITIIGNADSA
-538 ELTIKIID
+538 ELTIKISD
-546 TGKGIDK
+546 TGKGIDN
-553 EIVNRLFDK
+553 EIINRLFDK

-581 MESHGGTIIGYN
+581 IEAHGGRIMGFN
-593 NENGTGAT
+593 NENGIGAT
-601 FVFTLPID
+601 FVIVLPLD
-609 NTAKTVS
+609 LK

>member
-11 VIILLV
+11 VIILLM

-78 NSISLLD
+78 NSITLLD
-85 IENDDIQ
+85 IKNDDVQ
-92 RLFDSAQSSTKDLT
+92 RLFDSAQTSTKDLT

-123 NKSIEAS
+123 NNSIEAS
-130 YFGIQ
+130 YYGIQ
-135 ANSSDIFLSPNSRN
+135 ANSSDIFLSPNTRN
-149 TTYYSSIIDVNNQ
+149 TTYYSSIINVNNQ

-168 SYPVLKNN
+168 SYPVLKDNVTINDSAYRSN
-176 ITVNNS
+176 I
-182 TSQSNM
+182 

-195 FTTIDLSKLGEFLQ
+195 FTTIDLSKLGDFLQ
-209 KELSPEFASNVGL
+209 RELSPEFASNVGL

-241 YLTSEFQDLIPPE
+241 YLTPEFQDLIPPE

-314 LINQQKNF
+314 LINQQANF

-363 ESLIESNSLLASANK
+363 ESLTESNSLLASANK

-407 EAELIENDLSDN
+407 EAELIENDISDN

-461 TTFDIDE
+461 STFDINE
-468 ILSELVTEYSRH
+468 ILSELITEYSRQ
-480 IENDQSKNKELKIS
+480 IGKRLKIQ
-494 YEPIHVRIFADRYRI
+494 YDPIHARIFADRYRI

-523 TDQGSIAIEGTVSSS
+523 TEKGSIAIEGTMSSD
-538 ELTIKIID
+538 ELRIKITD

-581 MESHGGTIIGYN
+581 IESHGGTITGFN

-601 FVFTLPID
+601 FVFTLPLNNIP
-609 NTAKTVS
+609 KTS